1 MNFKILLP
9 YKVFVHRDVDK
20 VKAEAINGSFCLL
33 PRHIDFVAALVPG
46 LLSVQR
52 SGSPEEYYATDEGVM
67 VKKGDEVLV
76 STRNAVIIPDL
87 GRLEGLV
94 EEQFKT
100 IDDREKKARTAAA
113 RLEADI
119 VRRFME
125 IGKHG

>member
-9 YKVFVHRDVDK
+9 YEVFVHRDVDK

>member
-9 YKVFVHRDVDK
+9 YEVFVHRDVDK

-46 LLSVQR
+46 LLSVQK
-52 SGSPEEYYATDEGVM
+52 SGSPEEYYATDEGVI